1 MTERQKPYENS
12 PKKPSEASREPDNR
26 VKLNMNA
33 SNPNKK
39 TSNFSMQAPNS
50 PGKPQNPSGKPQNPN
65 RNAPSH
71 NGTEK
76 SPNRAGTGNAP
87 NPSRKAQNP
96 AGKKATQIEKMMI
109 PIAPKHMQV
118 NRSSESHPGKSALRV
133 IPLGGLGEIGKNMT
147 VFEYENDI
155 IIIDCGVAFPES
167 YMPGIDAVIQDFS
180 YVIARKDHVRG
191 IFLTHGHEDHIGAL
205 PYLMTD
211 VKCPIYGGRLTIEL
225 LRRKFAEHSHL
236 KGIDLHEC
244 MAGDEIRACASFT
257 VEFIR
262 VNHSIADAFAIAVQ
276 TPLGNIIHTGDF
288 KIDYT
293 PINGEPID
301 LQRLA
306 DYGHRGV
313 LLLLADSTNVEKY
326 GVSPSEMHVGE
337 SFQRIFQNTPGRIII
352 ATFSSHVHRMQ
363 QIFTAAE
370 AHNRKVALVGRS
382 MLNVFSAANS
392 LGYIQMKPETLIDI
406 NDINRYKPEELVILT
421 TGSQAEPMSALTR
434 MAFASHRIVEIHPGD
449 TVILSANLIPG
460 NEKPIYRLIN
470 ELFRLG
476 AHVIYESLA
485 EVHVSGHAYRNEL
498 MLIHQLIKPKYFI
511 PAHGEYRMQYR
522 HAELAKTLG
531 QPWENIF
538 ILNNGDVLEISEQ
551 SARVKETVGASP
563 VLIDGSGVGDLDNRV
578 LRDRMVLADDGVI
591 TVSLVADK
599 TSCTLKAQPIVQAMG
614 FLYESE
620 ADEILNECSKKIVS
634 YIEKNAAQ
642 NSDMSGVVYSRQMRE
657 YLRNF
662 LYERTK
668 RRPMIMISLAKI

>member
-1 MTERQKPYENS
+1 
-12 PKKPSEASREPDNR
+12 
-26 VKLNMNA
+26 
-33 SNPNKK
+33 
-39 TSNFSMQAPNS
+39 
-50 PGKPQNPSGKPQNPN
+50 
-65 RNAPSH
+65 
-71 NGTEK
+71 
-76 SPNRAGTGNAP
+76 
-87 NPSRKAQNP
+87 
-96 AGKKATQIEKMMI
+96 
-109 PIAPKHMQV
+109 
-118 NRSSESHPGKSALRV
+118 
-133 IPLGGLGEIGKNMT
+133 
-147 VFEYENDI
+147 
-155 IIIDCGVAFPES
+155 
-167 YMPGIDAVIQDFS
+167 
-180 YVIARKDHVRG
+180 
-191 IFLTHGHEDHIGAL
+191 
-205 PYLMTD
+205 
-211 VKCPIYGGRLTIEL
+211 
-225 LRRKFAEHSHL
+225 
-236 KGIDLHEC
+236 
-244 MAGDEIRACASFT
+244 
-257 VEFIR
+257 
-262 VNHSIADAFAIAVQ
+262 
-276 TPLGNIIHTGDF
+276 
-288 KIDYT
+288 
-293 PINGEPID
+293 
-301 LQRLA
+301 
-306 DYGHRGV
+306 
-313 LLLLADSTNVEKY
+313 
-326 GVSPSEMHVGE
+326 
-337 SFQRIFQNTPGRIII
+337 
-352 ATFSSHVHRMQ
+352 MQ

-370 AHNRKVALVGRS
+370 ARNRKVALVGRS

-434 MAFASHRIVEIHPGD
+434 MAFASHKIVEIHPGD

-538 ILNNGDVLEISEQ
+538 ILNNGDVLEISDQ
-551 SARVKETVGASP
+551 TARVKETISASP

-599 TSCTLKAQPIVQAMG
+599 ASCTLRAAPIVQAMG

-620 ADEILNECSKKIVS
+620 ADEILNECSKKIVT

-642 NSDMSGVVYSRQMRE
+642 SNDMSGVVYSRQMRE
-657 YLRNF
+657 FLRNF

>member
-1 MTERQKPYENS
+1 MTENHKSSVRS
-12 PKKPSEASREPDNR
+12 PKNANEANKEPNNR
-26 VKLNMNA
+26 VKLHLESPPQKQRKKETQNRPGGA
-33 SNPNKK
+33 S
-39 TSNFSMQAPNS
+39 
-50 PGKPQNPSGKPQNPN
+50 
-65 RNAPSH
+65 
-71 NGTEK
+71 
-76 SPNRAGTGNAP
+76 
-87 NPSRKAQNP
+87 
-96 AGKKATQIEKMMI
+96 
-109 PIAPKHMQV
+109 
-118 NRSSESHPGKSALRV
+118 LRV

-147 VFEYENDI
+147 VFEYANDI
-155 IIIDCGVAFPES
+155 IVVDCGVAFPEE

-180 YVIARKDHVRG
+180 YLIARKDKVRG

-205 PYLMTD
+205 PYLLTD
-211 VKCPIYGGRLTIEL
+211 IKCPIYGGKLTIEL
-225 LRRKFAEHSHL
+225 VRRKLAEYQNL
-236 KGIDLHEC
+236 KKIDLRESS
-244 MAGDEIRACASFT
+244 AGDTVRACASFS

-262 VNHSIADAFAIAVQ
+262 VNHSIADAFAVAIQ

-293 PINGEPID
+293 PINGDPID

-306 DYGHRGV
+306 EYGHRGV
-313 LLLLADSTNVEKY
+313 LLLMADSTNVEKP

-337 SFQRIFQNTPGRIII
+337 SFQKIFQNAPGRIII

-370 AHNRKVALVGRS
+370 ARNRKVALVGRS

-406 NDINRYKPEELVILT
+406 ADINRYRNEELVILT

-434 MAFASHRIVEIHPGD
+434 MAYASHKTVEIHPGD
-449 TVILSANLIPG
+449 TVILSANTIPG
-460 NEKPIYRLIN
+460 NEKPIYRLVN

-511 PAHGEYRMQYR
+511 PAHGEYRMQFR
-522 HAELAKTLG
+522 HAELAKSLG

-538 ILNNGDVLEISEQ
+538 IMNNGDVLEIGDA
-551 SARVKETVGASP
+551 SARIKETVSASP

-591 TVSLVADK
+591 TVFLVADRA
-599 TSCTLKAQPIVQAMG
+599 SRTLRAQPIVQAMG

-620 ADEILNECSKKIVS
+620 ADEILSECAKKIVS

-642 NSDMSGVVYSRQMRE
+642 SNDLSGVVYSRQMRE
-657 YLRNF
+657 FLRNF

>member
-1 MTERQKPYENS
+1 MTENQKPFARS
-12 PKKPSEASREPDNR
+12 PKKASEPSTEPNNR

-33 SNPNKK
+33 PSPNKK
-39 TSNFSMQAPNS
+39 ASNPPRHS
-50 PGKPQNPSGKPQNPN
+50 
-65 RNAPSH
+65 
-71 NGTEK
+71 GTEK
-76 SPNRAGTGNAP
+76 SPNRMGTGNTS
-87 NPSRKAQNP
+87 NSGRKAHNP

-109 PIAPKHMQV
+109 PIIPQNMQM
-118 NRSSESHPGKSALRV
+118 NRSSGSHSGKSSLRV

-155 IIIDCGVAFPES
+155 IIVDCGVAFPEEH
-167 YMPGIDAVIQDFS
+167 MPGIDAVIQDFS
-180 YVIARKDHVRG
+180 YVIARKDKVRG

-205 PYLMTD
+205 PYLLTD
-211 VKCPIYGGRLTIEL
+211 VRCPIYGGRLTIEL
-225 LRRKFAEHSHL
+225 LRRKLSEYPNL
-236 KGIDLHEC
+236 KKIDMREC
-244 MAGDEIRACASFT
+244 SAGDVIRACASFT

-262 VNHSIADAFAIAVQ
+262 VNHSIADAFAIAIQ

-293 PINGEPID
+293 PINGDPID

-306 DYGHRGV
+306 EYGHRGV
-313 LLLLADSTNVEKY
+313 LLLLADSTNVEKP

-337 SFQRIFQNTPGRIII
+337 SFQKIFQNTPGRIII

-406 NDINRYKPEELVILT
+406 SDINRYKNEELVILT

-511 PAHGEYRMQYR
+511 PAHGEYRMQFR

-538 ILNNGDVLEISEQ
+538 IMNNGDVLEIGEV
-551 SARVKETVGASP
+551 SARIKETVSASP

-591 TVSLVADK
+591 TVFLVADRA
-599 TSCTLKAQPIVQAMG
+599 SCTLRTQPIVQAMG

-620 ADEILNECSKKIVS
+620 ADEILAECAKKIAS

-642 NSDMSGVVYSRQMRE
+642 SKDMSGVVYSRQMRE
-657 YLRNF
+657 YLRSF

-668 RRPMIMISLAKI
+668 RRPMIMISLAKV